1 MTSKSLL
8 EELQQALKVAEE
20 KESLAEKELIDSG
33 VKTKLYPKPKF
44 MFAYTKA
51 QGFTNGI
58 LEAIEITRINERNEQ

>member
-1 MTSKSLL
+1 MTNKSLL

-20 KESLAEKELIDSG
+20 KESLAEKELVEAIDKKGAMKSINEF
-33 VKTKLYPKPKF
+33 TYF
-44 MFAYTKA
+44 NTA